1 MNFLQF
7 TSNTVAIYNSFSYI
21 VFMKTNNAI
30 TLHIHIAENGDRAE
44 KERICKAALLSET
57 TLNKIL
63 RGHMPRF
70 EVRYRIFKATGIK
83 LNEQDEFPDIQKQ
96 NAS

>member
-1 MNFLQF
+1 
-7 TSNTVAIYNSFSYI
+7 
-21 VFMKTNNAI
+21 MKTNNAI

-44 KERICKAALLSET
+44 KERICKAALISET

-63 RGHMPRF
+63 RGHKPRF

-83 LNEQDEFPDIQKQ
+83 LDQKDDFPVLRE